1 MIDAAGNVGAT
12 DSQNVV
18 IDTIAPDP
26 AVKTI
31 AISAITTDTGLI
43 ANDFVTSDTTLAV
56 SGTLGRR
63 FLPVSSRKSAL
74 MAAPPA
80 ESFGKRF
87 DLDISRR
94 ADAERR

>member
-18 IDTIAPDP
+18 IDTTAPDP

-31 AISAITTDTGLI
+31 AISAITTDMGLI
-43 ANDFVTSDTTLAV
+43 TNDFVTSDTTLAV

-63 FLPVSSRKSAL
+63 FLPVSSRKSAST
-74 MAAPPA
+74 AASP
-80 ESFGKRF
+80 
-87 DLDISRR
+87 DYVNRR
-94 ADAERR
+94 WHQLELCRWSHAY

>member
-1 MIDAAGNVGAT
+1 M
-12 DSQNVV
+12 

-43 ANDFVTSDTTLAV
+43 TNDFVTSDTTLAV
-56 SGTLGRR
+56 SGTLGAA
-63 FLPVSSRKSAL
+63 LSAGEFAQISIDGGIHL
-74 MAAPPA
+74 A

-87 DLDISRR
+87 DLDIS
-94 ADAERR
+94 